1 MATVQTLSQHINRL
15 SLLNAFPK
23 VFNRGID
30 LFDGFLD
37 FLYRKVV
44 GTLVAFFRN
53 PLGNIANFIV
63 GEHLQTHL
71 DDTVFNILLADN
83 LLIAF
88 VFARVLAF
96 VIMVLSARLAR
107 ATVADHHFLTMTAKK
122 LGCQ

>member
-1 MATVQTLSQHINRL
+1 MATVQTLGQHINRL
-15 SLLNAFPK
+15 SLLNTFPK
-23 VFNRGID
+23 ILNRGID
-30 LFDGFLD
+30 LFDGFLN

-44 GTLVAFFRN
+44 GTLVTFLRN
-53 PLGNIANFIV
+53 TLGNIAYLII

-71 DDTVFNILLADN
+71 DDTVFDIFFADN

-107 ATVADHHFLTMTAKK
+107 AAVADHHFLAMTAEK